1 MEDSIFYISRICK
14 NSSSAWHG
22 TRAYVRSQAAACPH
36 LRERFSFS
44 AAFRIRRPPPPPRF
58 PSARSRSP
66 IDRWIDRSIGFRAI
80 VRCPSESRRLGNAR
94 RTTTTRKKI
103 KRKRE
108 EVRDEDLAW
117 IIRRSF
123 FYIYRSTAKISDGPS
138 GLLSR
143 TSEAP
148 SPRFLF
154 SLATPPVVVI
164 CANNSIIIKSLVHVI
179 IYIFSILHSSNVGN
193 SYSRRDGE
201 EQREGTDP
209 YRLEMCEA
217 KFLDAESN
225 RIESLKHN
233 F

>member
-1 MEDSIFYISRICK
+1 MARHARVCTFAGSCVSA
-14 NSSSAWHG
+14 SSG
-22 TRAYVRSQAAACPH
+22 TVLV
-36 LRERFSFS
+36 LRCVSYPPAS
-44 AAFRIRRPPPPPRF
+44 PPPLGFRAPDRDR
-58 PSARSRSP
+58 RS
-66 IDRWIDRSIGFRAI
+66 IDGSIDRSGFA
-80 VRCPSESRRLGNAR
+80 PSYVVPRNRGVLETHDGRRRRVKKLKEKEKKSETKTLLGLSVDR
-94 RTTTTRKKI
+94 SSIYIEVPRK
-103 KRKRE
+103 
-108 EVRDEDLAW
+108 
-117 IIRRSF
+117 
-123 FYIYRSTAKISDGPS
+123 SDGPS